1 MPTFNMP
8 LELGGDL
15 HKFAI
20 SHLEVCEIH
29 TYIYIYYIYIYIIK
43 IQSLM
48 TGGVKHQSAS
58 GVCNRRPPPKHQWS
72 CFRMASASFFLGT
85 NKKWMQ
91 AKIAKIATKCRKC
104 QQNKG
109 HLSMPVPQNR
119 KFPPKKTWLW
129 KISTRSKFREFGTQ
143 NQQKSQ
149 AVSIPRWSSKRPT
162 WVGRWSSNP
171 SSLVAGFWG
180 TSSCSMHQ
188 NQTICR

>member
-1 MPTFNMP
+1 
-8 LELGGDL
+8 
-15 HKFAI
+15 
-20 SHLEVCEIH
+20 
-29 TYIYIYYIYIYIIK
+29 
-43 IQSLM
+43 M

-58 GVCNRRPPPKHQWS
+58 GVCKSKTATKTPVELLPYGLSQFP
-72 CFRMASASFFLGT
+72 LGT